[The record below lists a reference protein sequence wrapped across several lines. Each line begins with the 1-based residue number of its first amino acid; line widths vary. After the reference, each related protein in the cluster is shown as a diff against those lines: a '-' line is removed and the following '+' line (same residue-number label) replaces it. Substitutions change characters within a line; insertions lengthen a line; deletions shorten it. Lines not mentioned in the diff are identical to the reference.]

1 MPSLSR
7 LSALALVCL
16 AFASPAFASLPPLT
30 GASEIPG
37 LRQPFSGITF
47 NNSKRVLDNLVRA
60 FGKRVGVSSGTP
72 MTEHDVQCGLA
83 KLGAGFVQELM
94 LNTPPGF
101 AADDLAG
108 LPDALAHY
116 RALEEQWCRPP
127 PGAPTNKGAE
137 LVKLFIIRNT
147 EGVPQ
152 ARAMTEKYTARAA
165 KLDGPTFTAR
175 DVAIAVAVGL
185 AILAKEALPLPVP

>member
-1 MPSLSR
+1 MKKTIQLLLAAMLFLS
-7 LSALALVCL
+7 
-16 AFASPAFASLPPLT
+16 SPAFASLPPLT
-30 GASEIPG
+30 GATEVPG

-101 AADDLAG
+101 PADDLAG

-116 RALEEQWCRPP
+116 RALEAQWCRPP

-137 LVKLFIIRNT
+137 LVRLWIVRIT
-147 EGVPQ
+147 EGTPQ
-152 ARAMTEKYTARAA
+152 ARTMTEKYTARAA

-185 AILAKEALPLPVP
+185 AILAKETLPLPVP

>member
-1 MPSLSR
+1 MKKTLQLLLAALLFWSL
-7 LSALALVCL
+7 
-16 AFASPAFASLPPLT
+16 PAFASLPPLT
-30 GASEIPG
+30 STTEVPG

-60 FGKRVGVSSGTP
+60 FGKRVGLASASA
-72 MTEHDVQCGLA
+72 MTEHDTQCGLA

-94 LNTPPGF
+94 LNTPPGLS
-101 AADDLAG
+101 ADDVAG

-116 RALEEQWCRPP
+116 RALEAQWCRPP

-137 LVKLFIIRNT
+137 LVKLWIIRVT
-147 EGVPQ
+147 EGTPQ
-152 ARAMTEKYTARAA
+152 ARTMTEKYSARAER
-165 KLDGPTFTAR
+165 LEGPTITAR
-175 DVAIAVAVGL
+175 DVALAVAIGL